1 MAIGRAVMLL
11 LILLL
16 LVDPMWRVCAGVTRE
31 VNPIVVD
38 LCTGTVT
45 GVGGWVDR

>member
-1 MAIGRAVMLL
+1 MLL

-16 LVDPMWRVCAGVTRE
+16 FDPMWRVCAGVTRE

-45 GVGGWVDR
+45 GSVGGWIGIV